1 VYEDYDNSRKG
12 VAAMAANQYEYEDDY
27 EEQDNGPAELRKA
40 LKKAQKEREAIE
52 AELNKMRSDLRAR
65 QVKDVLASK
74 GVPDKLA
81 KLIPSDIDTPEQID
95 SWLSEYSDVFGIQ
108 KQEEAVQ
115 PTVDEETIN
124 ANQRI
129 NQSTS
134 TAQIPSS
141 DGNAYQKLMGA
152 KTKEELD
159 QMIFGQSLGR

>member
-1 VYEDYDNSRKG
+1 
-12 VAAMAANQYEYEDDY
+12 MAANQYEEDDNIY

-52 AELNKMRSDLRAR
+52 AELNKMRSELRAR
-65 QVKDVLASK
+65 SVKDVLASK

-95 SWLSEYSDVFGIQ
+95 SWLTEYSDVFGLQ
-108 KQEEAVQ
+108 AKQEESVE
-115 PTVDEETIN
+115 PTVDEETIK

-134 TAQIPSS
+134 TAQIPS
-141 DGNAYQKLMGA
+141 GEQNAYQKLMGA
-152 KTKEELD
+152 KSKDELD

>member
-1 VYEDYDNSRKG
+1 
-12 VAAMAANQYEYEDDY
+12 MAANQYEYEDDY

-134 TAQIPSS
+134 TAQVPSS

>member
-1 VYEDYDNSRKG
+1 
-12 VAAMAANQYEYEDDY
+12 MAANQYEEDDNY

-52 AELNKMRSDLRAR
+52 AELNKMRSELRAR
-65 QVKDVLASK
+65 SVKDVLASK

-81 KLIPSDIDTPEQID
+81 KLIPSDVDTPEQID
-95 SWLSEYSDVFGIQ
+95 SWLTEYSDVFGLQ
-108 KQEEAVQ
+108 AKQEEPVQ
-115 PTVDEETIN
+115 PTVDEETVK

-134 TAQIPSS
+134 TAQIPSA
-141 DGNAYQKLMGA
+141 DGNSYQKLMGA

>member
-1 VYEDYDNSRKG
+1 
-12 VAAMAANQYEYEDDY
+12 MAANQYEEDDNY
-27 EEQDNGPAELRKA
+27 EQQDNGPAELRKA

-52 AELNKMRSDLRAR
+52 AELNKMRSELRAR
-65 QVKDVLASK
+65 SVKDVLASK

-81 KLIPSDIDTPEQID
+81 KLIPSDVDTPEQID
-95 SWLSEYSDVFGIQ
+95 SWLTEYSDVFGLQ
-108 KQEEAVQ
+108 AKQEESVE
-115 PTVDEETIN
+115 PTVDEETIV

-134 TAQIPSS
+134 TAQIPSA

>member
-1 VYEDYDNSRKG
+1 
-12 VAAMAANQYEYEDDY
+12 MAANQYEEDDIY

-52 AELNKMRSDLRAR
+52 AELNKMRSELRAR
-65 QVKDVLASK
+65 SVKDVLASK

-95 SWLSEYSDVFGIQ
+95 SWLTEYSDVFGLQ
-108 KQEEAVQ
+108 AKQEQPVE
-115 PTVDEETIN
+115 PTVDEETIK

-134 TAQIPSS
+134 TAQIPSA

>member
-12 VAAMAANQYEYEDDY
+12 VAAMAANQYEEDDIY

-95 SWLSEYSDVFGIQ
+95 SWLSEYSDVFGLQ

>member
-1 VYEDYDNSRKG
+1 
-12 VAAMAANQYEYEDDY
+12 MAANQYEEDDNY
-27 EEQDNGPAELRKA
+27 EQQDNGPAELRKA

-52 AELNKMRSDLRAR
+52 AELNKMRSELRAR
-65 QVKDVLASK
+65 SVKDVLASK

-81 KLIPSDIDTPEQID
+81 KLIPSDVDTPEQID
-95 SWLSEYSDVFGIQ
+95 SWLTEYSDVFGLQ
-108 KQEEAVQ
+108 AKQEQSVE
-115 PTVDEETIN
+115 PTVDEETIV

-134 TAQIPSS
+134 TAQIPSA

>member
-1 VYEDYDNSRKG
+1 
-12 VAAMAANQYEYEDDY
+12 MAANQYEYEDEV
-27 EEQDNGPAELRKA
+27 EEQDNAPADLRRA

-52 AELNKMRSDLRAR
+52 AELNKMRSELRAR
-65 QVKDVLASK
+65 SVKDVLASK

-81 KLIPSDIDTPEQID
+81 KLIPSDFDTPEQID
-95 SWLSEYSDVFGIQ
+95 SWFTEYSDVFALQ
-108 KQEEAVQ
+108 AKQEEPVQ
-115 PTVDEETIN
+115 PTVDEETVK

-134 TAQIPSS
+134 TAQIPSA
-141 DGNAYQKLMGA
+141 DGNSYQKLMGA

>member
-1 VYEDYDNSRKG
+1 VDYDNSRKG
-12 VAAMAANQYEYEDDY
+12 VAAMAANQYEYEDEN
-27 EEQDNGPAELRKA
+27 EEQDNGPADLRRA

-52 AELNKMRSDLRAR
+52 AELNKMRQDLRSR

-95 SWLSEYSDVFGIQ
+95 SWLSEYSDVFGLQ
-108 KQEEAVQ
+108 TKQEESVQ

>member
-1 VYEDYDNSRKG
+1 
-12 VAAMAANQYEYEDDY
+12 MAANQYEEDDNY

-52 AELNKMRSDLRAR
+52 AELNKMRSELRAR
-65 QVKDVLASK
+65 SVKEVLESK

-81 KLIPSDIDTPEQID
+81 KLIPSDVDTPEQID
-95 SWLSEYSDVFGIQ
+95 SWLSEYSDVFGLQ
-108 KQEEAVQ
+108 AKQEESAQ
-115 PTVDEETIN
+115 PAVDEETVK

-141 DGNAYQKLMGA
+141 EQNAYQKLMGA
-152 KTKEELD
+152 KSKDELD

>member
-1 VYEDYDNSRKG
+1 
-12 VAAMAANQYEYEDDY
+12 VAAMAANQYEEDDNY

-52 AELNKMRSDLRAR
+52 AELNKMRSELRAR
-65 QVKDVLASK
+65 SVKDVLASK

-81 KLIPSDIDTPEQID
+81 KLIPSDVDSPEQID
-95 SWLSEYSDVFGIQ
+95 SWLTEYSDVFGLQ
-108 KQEEAVQ
+108 AKQEESVE
-115 PTVDEETIN
+115 PTVDEETVK

-134 TAQIPSS
+134 TAQIPSA